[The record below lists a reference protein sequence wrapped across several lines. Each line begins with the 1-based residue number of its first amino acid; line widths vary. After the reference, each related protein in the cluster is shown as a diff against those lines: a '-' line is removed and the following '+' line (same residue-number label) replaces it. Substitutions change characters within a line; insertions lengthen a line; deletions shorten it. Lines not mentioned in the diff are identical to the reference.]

1 MEEYELF
8 PTTVWSIDLNLDLD
22 ELRREVFSFSKINP
36 SENFSNAGG
45 YQGHGFDYEP
55 LNDAIKRNIP
65 QYEDP
70 ELGDLFIS
78 NWVNINGRGAYNRKH
93 THADGI
99 NFLSGVYYAAVPEN
113 SGNIVFYDPRPTII
127 NSFADIRYYGLGNP
141 VHSYRIPAKENRLL
155 LFPCWLEHEVQPN
168 NTNEDRI
175 SISFNVVRELDI
187 DRYQQ
192 IYNYKKL

>member
-1 MEEYELF
+1 MEGYELF
-8 PTTVWSIDLNLDLD
+8 PTTVWSVDLNLDLD
-22 ELRREVFSFSKINP
+22 ELRKEVFSFSKINP

-45 YQGHGFDYEP
+45 YQGHGFNYEP

-99 NFLSGVYYAAVPEN
+99 NFLSGVFYLTVPEE
-113 SGNIVFYDPRPTII
+113 SGNIRFYDPKQPVYY
-127 NSFADIRYYGLGNP
+127 SMADLRYYGLGKSEHTY
-141 VHSYRIPAKENRLL
+141 VIPAKENRLL
-155 LFPCWLEHEVQPN
+155 YFPSWLEHEVDQSFSD
-168 NTNEDRI
+168 EERI
-175 SISFNVVRELDI
+175 SISFNLVRKKDVE
-187 DRYQQ
+187 RYQE
-192 IYNYKKL
+192 ILNFS

>member
-1 MEEYELF
+1 MEGYELF
-8 PTTVWSIDLNLDLD
+8 PTTVWSVDLNLDLD
-22 ELRREVFSFSKINP
+22 ELRKEVFSFSKINP
-36 SENFSNAGG
+36 SENFSNVGG

-99 NFLSGVYYAAVPEN
+99 NFLSGVYYVTVPKN
-113 SGNIVFYDPRPTII
+113 SGSIVFFDPKQPIFH
-127 NSFADIRYYGLGNP
+127 SMADMRYYGQDKLYN
-141 VHSYRIPAKENRLL
+141 YTIPAKENRLL
-155 LFPCWLEHEVQPN
+155 LFPCWLEHEVEPN
-168 NTNEDRI
+168 NTDEDRI
-175 SISFNVVRELDI
+175 SISFNLIRKVDVE
-187 DRYQQ
+187 RYQE
-192 IYNYKKL
+192 ILNFS